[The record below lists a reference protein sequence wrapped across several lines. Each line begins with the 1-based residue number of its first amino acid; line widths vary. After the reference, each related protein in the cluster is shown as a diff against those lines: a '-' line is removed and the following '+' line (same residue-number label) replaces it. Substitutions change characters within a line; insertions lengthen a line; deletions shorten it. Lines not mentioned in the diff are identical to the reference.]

1 MPRFS
6 ILIPVYNVKPYLD
19 DCLRN
24 VHAQPFTDFEVIAVD
39 DGSTDGSGELL
50 ERYRTPFAARKI
62 PYTVIHQENQGL
74 SAARNT
80 ALDHATG
87 EYVLFLDSDD
97 ILSFNALSVLE
108 RNLHGEDILC
118 FNGKRYF
125 EKGCTVEEPEPM
137 QPEGPLS
144 GWEYFNRH
152 ALEAHRFAFVC
163 VVLRCYRRQFLLDN
177 GLRFRPG
184 IYHEDNLFT
193 PQACY
198 YAKTVTVIPDALY
211 VYRIRSES
219 ITAHRSLKH
228 KQDILSIANELSHFF
243 IPKDSIDKSI
253 IYRLLTHLYQTA
265 FAESTP
271 EEDRRLLP
279 LVDWPTYRQVS
290 RTKLRHRILFAAL
303 RISPCIFRRFLK
315 LLSFKSGRRQEY
327 APTEIKC
334 PDSLS

>member
-6 ILIPVYNVKPYLD
+6 ILIPVYNVKEYLD

-24 VHAQPFTDFEVIAVD
+24 VHGQPFTDFEVIAVD

-50 ERYRTPFAARKI
+50 ERYRTPFAVRKI
-62 PYTVIHQENQGL
+62 PYTVIHQENLGL

-125 EKGCTVEEPEPM
+125 EKGRTVEEPEPM

-144 GWEYFNRH
+144 GWDYFNRH
-152 ALEAHRFAFVC
+152 AIEAHRFAFVC

-177 GLRFRPG
+177 GLRFHPG

-198 YAKTVTVIPDALY
+198 HAKTVTVIPDALY
-211 VYRIRSES
+211 LYRIRRGS
-219 ITAHRSLKH
+219 ITTHRSLKH
-228 KQDILSIANELSHFF
+228 RKDLLFIANELMRS
-243 IPKDSIDKSI
+243 IPCEKAVDLAVF
-253 IYRLLTHLYQTA
+253 YRYVTQLYQMV
-265 FAESTP
+265 FADSTGD
-271 EEDRRLLP
+271 EDRELLP
-279 LVDWPTYRQVS
+279 LVEWPSYRRAS
-290 RTKLRHRILFAAL
+290 RTKPRHRLLFSAL
-303 RISPCIFRRFLK
+303 RISPRFFRRLLK
-315 LLSFKSGRRQEY
+315 LLTLNS
-327 APTEIKC
+327 
-334 PDSLS
+334 

>member
-6 ILIPVYNVKPYLD
+6 ILIPVYNVKEYLD
-19 DCLRN
+19 DCLQN
-24 VHAQPFTDFEVIAVD
+24 VHGQPFTDFEVIAVD

-50 ERYRTPFAARKI
+50 ERYRTPFAVRKI
-62 PYTVIHQENQGL
+62 PYTVIHQENLGL

-125 EKGCTVEEPEPM
+125 EKGRTVEEPEPM

-144 GWEYFNRH
+144 GWDYFNRH
-152 ALEAHRFAFVC
+152 AIEAHRFAFVC

-177 GLRFRPG
+177 GLRFHPG

-198 YAKTVTVIPDALY
+198 HAKTVTVIPDALY
-211 VYRIRSES
+211 LYRVRPGS
-219 ITAHRSLKH
+219 IMAHRSLQHRK
-228 KQDILSIANELSHFF
+228 DLLAIANELAGYF
-243 IPKDSIDKSI
+243 IPITDVDKTVL
-253 IYRLLTHLYQTA
+253 YRSLTHHYQVT
-265 FAESTP
+265 FADSTP
-271 EEDRRLLP
+271 KEDRQLLP
-279 LVDWPTYRQVS
+279 LVDWNAYRCVS
-290 RTKLRHRILFAAL
+290 RTKLRHRLLYCAL
-303 RISPCIFRRFLK
+303 RISPTLFRFMLHI
-315 LLSFKSGRRQEY
+315 S
-327 APTEIKC
+327 
-334 PDSLS
+334 